1 MQTIQL
7 RKFPVEEREKPLI
20 LVVDDQ
26 VTVIRIMTN
35 MLQPEFTVCVA
46 TDGGQAIE
54 VAKNQLPDLILM
66 DNLMPS
72 MTGVEACKIL
82 KSDPETEK
90 IPAIFITSM
99 DDKHNEQV
107 GLNAGAV
114 DYIPKPPSAERVRAR
129 VRVHLANN
137 RQLAFIEDLAAGEFS
152 MLDDAKRMAR
162 NLLD

>member
-1 MQTIQL
+1 M
-7 RKFPVEEREKPLI
+7 EEREKPLI

-46 TDGGQAIE
+46 TYGGRAIE

-114 DYIPKPPSAERVRAR
+114 DYIPKPPSAERLRAR